1 MSHSSPQLD
10 KKVPRAEPEEDIDV
24 LMPGAEGALLE
35 NQTSSTTKIADASE
49 LNEDSGRITHMAKS
63 LAEEKMTDLKQVV
76 QILEAFKLQ
85 EDSDEF
91 INPIPDASTFDCLEI
106 GEGSKIHDEVDKWTS
121 DQVTVKD
128 LKENLSSDCQ
138 DILQQPEIPPLLDKE
153 LVTTLVEVAG
163 DKVTKGGN
171 SSQLSYSESVKTT
184 PAAEVSQHS
193 PSAENYKNDVC
204 SPKFTD
210 KSQEKEEDTK
220 VVPSYSA
227 PLPVVPS
234 DKQQNELF
242 SQSRC
247 EQALRGSNQEAT
259 QQVCSQSNPP
269 LSTVAMELSNQGGA
283 GSQDSVCVALTG
295 RHNRVV
301 ERREGKSEQTGG
313 EEGQKDGVLEREKVT
328 RKQDSEGLYKPAE
341 TENYL
346 VSSRDIRMES
356 DSSDDSQSDSGVST
370 DLSPCNTLEGNAN
383 ISAARLKETPIEREI
398 RRSIER
404 EHSLRRSR
412 GLSSPPTEPEYVEI
426 PLRMSVL
433 SPPIIS
439 RSEKYKGKDR
449 QYAGRKMQLEIHE
462 DVQREQDLVKLGKIP
477 GFYDKGTTRELKDRK
492 EIFEAF
498 QKPDNSSLTI
508 AKGKAS
514 SNSDILNATISSNT
528 AGSISIYSSEPVSSI
543 PQDQGFPDTCQDV
556 MQEKHFAS
564 PPPQIVY
571 QHKPDPDSITEVDF
585 VNPDASSRGGEQEQR
600 AAGVES
606 SPRANPFF
614 KLRSSNT
621 VLRVEQDIREA
632 QDREQELYRQRISLY
647 GKESAKEGGGGGP
660 EDGKEKKSFTLSPL
674 KPSTE
679 G

>member
-10 KKVPRAEPEEDIDV
+10 KKVPRADPEEDIDV

-35 NQTSSTTKIADASE
+35 NQTSSTTEIADAPE
-49 LNEDSGRITHMAKS
+49 LNEDSDRITHMARS

-85 EDSDEF
+85 EDSDGF
-91 INPIPDASTFDCLEI
+91 INPIADASTLPLSFTALAANDCLEI
-106 GEGSKIHDEVDKWTS
+106 GEGSNIHDELDKWTS

-128 LKENLSSDCQ
+128 PKENLSSDCQ
-138 DILQQPEIPPLLDKE
+138 DILEQPPLLDKE
-153 LVTTLVEVAG
+153 RVATLVEVAG
-163 DKVTKGGN
+163 DEVAKQEKETVKVG
-171 SSQLSYSESVKTT
+171 
-184 PAAEVSQHS
+184 PQHS
-193 PSAENYKNDVC
+193 PATENYKDDVC

-220 VVPSYSA
+220 VVPSA

-242 SQSRC
+242 SQSQC

-283 GSQDSVCVALTG
+283 GSQDSVCVALTE
-295 RHNRVV
+295 RHNTVV

-313 EEGQKDGVLEREKVT
+313 EEGQKDGALEREKVA
-328 RKQDSEGLYKPAE
+328 RKQDSEGLFKPAE
-341 TENYL
+341 TENHL

-383 ISAARLKETPIEREI
+383 ISTARLKETPIEREI
-398 RRSIER
+398 RRSVER
-404 EHSLRRSR
+404 EYSLRRSR
-412 GLSSPPTEPEYVEI
+412 GLSSPPTEPEYVDI
-426 PLRMSVL
+426 PLRKSVL

-439 RSEKYKGKDR
+439 RSDKYKGKDR

-477 GFYDKGTTRELKDRK
+477 GFYDKGTTQELKDRK

-508 AKGKAS
+508 EKGKAS
-514 SNSDILNATISSNT
+514 SNSDILNATISSDT
-528 AGSISIYSSEPVSSI
+528 AGSSSIYKSEPVSSI

-556 MQEKHFAS
+556 MQEKNLAS
-564 PPPQIVY
+564 PPPQILY

-585 VNPDASSRGGEQEQR
+585 GNADASSGGGEQEQS
-600 AAGVES
+600 GVES

-647 GKESAKEGGGGGP
+647 GSSTKEGGGGP